1 MTFNTAKWLDLDE
14 FMIFVA
20 RHIQNAS
27 SAGSRQSNGVQP
39 RSHSHSQP
47 ITSVPI
53 IKCEPTPDSLQDLLD
68 CAVPDDHVSACRQ
81 KRKIPSLVSSSG
93 TSSAQSTDA
102 MIQSREVIEISDT
115 EESNPLPRPLAHATQ
130 MKEGRKR
137 KHAAV
142 PDR

>member
-1 MTFNTAKWLDLDE
+1 MTFNMAKWLDLDE

-27 SAGSRQSNGVQP
+27 SAGSRQSNSVQP
-39 RSHSHSQP
+39 RWPPHLHSQP

-53 IKCEPTPDSLQDLLD
+53 IKCEPTPDGLQDLLD

-93 TSSAQSTDA
+93 TSSAQSMDA

-115 EESNPLPRPLAHATQ
+115 EESNPLPKSLAH
-130 MKEGRKR
+130 MEGRKR